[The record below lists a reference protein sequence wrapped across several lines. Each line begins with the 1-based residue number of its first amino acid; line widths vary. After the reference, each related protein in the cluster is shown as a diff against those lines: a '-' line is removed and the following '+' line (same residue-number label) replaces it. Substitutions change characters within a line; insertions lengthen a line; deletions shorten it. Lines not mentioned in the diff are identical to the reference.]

1 MLKKIYKKKC
11 SDSFYILYI
20 KTVVYTYCLK
30 YKRLEN
36 NYEPINKS
44 INDMDKFEKRELTK
58 KRTFTKNT

>member
-1 MLKKIYKKKC
+1 M
-11 SDSFYILYI
+11 
-20 KTVVYTYCLK
+20 VYPYCLK

-36 NYEPINKS
+36 NYEPINES